1 MSRRKGETLSGRY
14 RSNGYAPNP
23 NITEAAFD
31 HFSLSNEPILD
42 LNNEGSLGN
51 YLLYPNPG
59 QDQLFLVGST
69 KETSVKVY
77 QLDGKLCLTAR
88 IAPTQAVIDTQTLPN
103 GAFIVEIDGQR
114 FSWVKLG
121 Q

>member
-1 MSRRKGETLSGRY
+1 MQLFIRTAD
-14 RSNGYAPNP
+14 YAPNP

-42 LNNEGSLGN
+42 LSNEGSSEN
-51 YLLYPNPG
+51 FVLYPNPG
-59 QDQLFLVGST
+59 NDKLQIEGLRGPSIVQLF
-69 KETSVKVY
+69 
-77 QLDGKLCLTAR
+77 QLDGKCCLSSTLL
-88 IAPTQAVIDTQTLPN
+88 PNQAIIDTKALPN
-103 GAFIVEIDGQR
+103 GAYIVEIEGQR